1 MKELVAAG
9 CSFVEGQSMVETH
22 NYKIK
27 LNTVDFDTANAN
39 RLSKLVSDGLQYKEV
54 NIASSGSSNER
65 AIRRVYEY
73 VNENGGKDK
82 IFIIG
87 LTELLRKEKYSSQSK
102 SYIKWRNTIFF
113 DKVSNID
120 VLDENLFKLLPSSFL
135 FHDIVKRDNLL
146 SKLKEYAKL
155 DIMYFTDIENELR
168 KLSQQLNMLY
178 AYITSKGGKLLVF
191 SAMMEQADKLKLDF
205 DLFNMP
211 SGNSWREF
219 ISSYDNYYHFSH
231 HPAIAD
237 ERILSEN
244 ILKVLKQ

>member
-9 CSFVEGQSMVETH
+9 CSFVEGQSMVLTH
-22 NYKIK
+22 QYEKK
-27 LNTVDFDTANAN
+27 LKNVDRDTADAN
-39 RLSKLVSDGLQYKEV
+39 RLSKLVSDGLHYKEV
-54 NIASSGSSNER
+54 NIANSGSSNER
-65 AIRRVYEY
+65 AIRKVYEY
-73 VNENGGKDK
+73 ININGGKDK
-82 IFIIG
+82 TFIIG

-178 AYITSKGGKLLVF
+178 AYITSKGGKVLVF
-191 SAMMEQADKLKLDF
+191 SAMMEESDKLKLDF
-205 DLFNMP
+205 DLFKMP
-211 SGNSWREF
+211 LGNSWREYMH
-219 ISSYDNYYHFSH
+219 SYDKFYHFSH
-231 HPAIAD
+231 HPSIAD
-237 ERILSEN
+237 EHILSKH
-244 ILKVLKQ
+244 ILKVLKL

>member
-219 ISSYDNYYHFSH
+219 ISSYDDDYHFSH